1 MSENLPKQ
9 PQQSSDEVD
18 LGQVFKLIGNM
29 FDRFSKFIASIFNGI
44 FKLIVQI
51 LSHFYKRYIWYV
63 GAVVIGGVGGYF
75 WDKNSTDLY
84 AANMTIET
92 NFSAARQVY
101 ENIAEFHQLAYVDK
115 DSVELSERLNISR
128 SDASK
133 LKTFSIEPIIN
144 ENVIAKSYS
153 EFYLNLDSISRLEMT
168 YDRYKAS
175 LTIDDHRTHSINLT
189 TTDKTIYEKIAD
201 GFVGALSSNP
211 YLDEILKTN
220 VDILKKQDKALEKQ
234 VELTDSLV
242 RQYMEI
248 RLNQSRKQNTANS
261 GTNVYMSSS
270 AKSGG
275 LFVNELE
282 VLELKNEYE
291 QGRRS
296 IDSLLVNQKNVIN
309 VLTKFPKT
317 GYEVGSWTNKKKLS
331 LPLLLAAFIA
341 SIFMLIGLG
350 KYLKKLN

>member
-63 GAVVIGGVGGYF
+63 GAVVIGGIGGYF

-242 RQYMEI
+242 KQYLSI
-248 RLNQSRKQNTANS
+248 RVNESKKPNANNS
-261 GTNVYMSSS
+261 ATNVYMRESNS
-270 AKSGG
+270 AG

-282 VLELKNEYE
+282 VLEVKNQYE
-291 QGRRS
+291 KERRS
-296 IDSLLVNQKNVIN
+296 IDSLLVNQNNVIN

-331 LPLLLAAFIA
+331 LPLLLAVFVA

-350 KYLKKLN
+350 KFLKKLN